1 MAKKLRDMV
10 QEKQKENEQAIIE
23 LEQLKQS
30 MNMQT
35 VDKENLA
42 KVKEGLLS
50 ENQVLKDS
58 MQIMKEEAQQKI

>member
-1 MAKKLRDMV
+1 
-10 QEKQKENEQAIIE
+10 
-23 LEQLKQS
+23 
-30 MNMQT
+30 MQT

>member
-1 MAKKLRDMV
+1 
-10 QEKQKENEQAIIE
+10 
-23 LEQLKQS
+23 
-30 MNMQT
+30 MQT

-58 MQIMKEEAQQKI
+58 MQIMKEEAH